1 MEVHLSSKTSRP
13 HPHHGTRTYGNQPA
27 LMVSM
32 YLAIL
37 EHLDDCKIELQSS
50 IDIIYYM
57 LYADKNAMQWR
68 MKDESVVCPANSS

>member
-1 MEVHLSSKTSRP
+1 
-13 HPHHGTRTYGNQPA
+13 
-27 LMVSM
+27 MVSM

-57 LYADKNAMQWR
+57 LNADKNAMQWR
-68 MKDESVVCPANSS
+68 MKDESVVCPVNSS